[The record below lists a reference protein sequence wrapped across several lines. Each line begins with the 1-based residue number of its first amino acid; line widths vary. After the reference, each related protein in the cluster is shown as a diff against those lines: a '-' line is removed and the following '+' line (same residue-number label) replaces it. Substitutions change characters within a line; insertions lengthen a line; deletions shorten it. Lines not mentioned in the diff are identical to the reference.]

1 MQDRRRFLQGMAA
14 ATSVGVAGCSLGD
27 GGDGT
32 PVEATFVDDCN
43 DTGELAESSDFD
55 NLGTDTTNTENF
67 EHPDGS
73 RDSARLNRVD
83 ATDDAA
89 LVYAP
94 DWDLLDARA
103 EFHWHEEAGGD
114 LRVEESTDSGD
125 SWSAA
130 SVERT
135 GYGGVDNA
143 WLHADVAVD
152 FSGGV
157 DRVRFVLTQNDA
169 TLYTRPAQPAGMA
182 DVIIEYCVPCGFR
195 ERAVELQEAI
205 LTSLE
210 RDLDSCTLLM
220 GDHGVFTVS
229 VDGETV
235 YDKDEDNY
243 DTDEIVR
250 TVREHL

>member
-1 MQDRRRFLQGMAA
+1 MVLVAV
-14 ATSVGVAGCSLGD
+14 SVTVS
-27 GGDGT
+27 
-32 PVEATFVDDCN
+32 E
-43 DTGELAESSDFD
+43 
-55 NLGTDTTNTENF
+55 
-67 EHPDGS
+67 
-73 RDSARLNRVD
+73 
-83 ATDDAA
+83 
-89 LVYAP
+89 
-94 DWDLLDARA
+94 RA
-103 EFHWHEEAGGD
+103 EGFHRAGS
-114 LRVEESTDSGD
+114 LTKPP
-125 SWSAA
+125 
-130 SVERT
+130 T
-135 GYGGVDNA
+135 I
-143 WLHADVAVD
+143 
-152 FSGGV
+152 
-157 DRVRFVLTQNDA
+157 TQNDA

-250 TVREHL
+250 TVREHF